1 MKLGAE
7 AELQRTNDTAMIFF
21 SSRLKAKL
29 RKHCLK
35 NLAYQ
40 DSGENIE

>member
-29 RKHCLK
+29 RKQTEK
-35 NLAYQ
+35 
-40 DSGENIE
+40 SGVLGFRRKI

>member
-21 SSRLKAKL
+21 GSRLKTKL
-29 RKHCLK
+29 RKQTEK
-35 NLAYQ
+35 
-40 DSGENIE
+40 SGVLGFRRKI